1 MNTLNLIYLNLIQL
15 VRQVWLLPQTVA
27 NALNQRRLQVLQIEL
42 KAKHEFEREV
52 ERLDR
57 IRNPSNY
64 RLR

>member
-27 NALNQRRLQVLQIEL
+27 NALNQKRLQVLQNEL
-42 KAKHEFEREV
+42 KAKSEFEREV

>member
-1 MNTLNLIYLNLIQL
+1 MNTLNLIYLSLIQL

-27 NALNQRRLQVLQIEL
+27 NALNQKRLQVLQNEL
-42 KAKHEFEREV
+42 KAKSEFEREV